1 PIYVEEDFT
10 GATAPEFT
18 GYGSACLT
26 GAAADDDGPTT
37 GVHPLGGCPTPS
49 AVGGPVPPPG
59 ADGNGYLQ
67 LTDAKTDQSGAAL
80 YDQPVPAEDGLVVTF
95 EQWQYGPTAEFQG
108 ERRPADGIS
117 FFLVDGAADLDAPGA
132 FGGSLGYAQKND
144 PAEAV
149 VPGVDQGYVGIGLDV
164 LGNFFNDG
172 EGRGSGCPADQ
183 RSPAGTAFP
192 TISSTGPNMV
202 TVRGPGD
209 GLEGYCF
216 LDATYTGEHSDA
228 TGWESSLP
236 GLLEGP
242 TTEVSSDPVQAEADL
257 EPSKRTV
264 TVQITPAPDPVLTV
278 WIDFQ
283 DGRGPQQ
290 VLSRPAP
297 TPVPSTYKFGFAGST
312 GVWSNVHLIR
322 NVVIGRPAP
331 ALSLVKSVPDDLP
344 LPLEAGDEV
353 PYTYTVTN
361 TGNTELED
369 VTVTDDRLGPITC
382 PQTTLSPGESVE
394 CTGTGTVTE
403 EDAARGEL
411 TNTATAT
418 AVFDGQEVGPEEDSL
433 TLPVRNP
440 APALT
445 LVKSVPADLPLPLEV
460 GDEVPYTYTVTN
472 TGNTELEDVTVTD
485 DRLGPITCP
494 QTTLAPGES
503 VRCTATGTVT
513 EEDAARGEVP
523 NTATATATFEGE
535 EVGPEED
542 SLNLPVRRTEPGPA
556 LTLIKS
562 VPDDLN
568 LPLEEGD
575 TVPYTFTVT
584 NTGNTVLEDVTV
596 VDSRLG
602 PVSCPQTTL
611 APGESVRCTG
621 TGTVTA
627 EDAAR
632 GELPNTATAT
642 AVFDGQEVGP
652 EEDSLNLPVRVPEPG
667 AQGSITVNKVDAHN
681 GKPLAGAVFELWRET
696 NGVPGL
702 QTRGGNPD
710 TREGSGCATDRRGVC
725 VFADLENGTYYLLE
739 TEVPDGFRLPKPP
752 VTGPL
757 TIEGDEHLTE
767 RIGNPRGEPCKGKG
781 CKK

>member
-1 PIYVEEDFT
+1 MHARATAAPAPPPPPRPRRGPRLARAGLGLLGGLALLSGLPAAPAAAVPTSAPVSVAAQPPPSIYVEEDFT

-26 GAAADDDGPTT
+26 GAPADDDGPTT

-49 AVGGPVPPPG
+49 AAGGPVPPPG
-59 ADGNGYLQ
+59 ADGNGFLQ

-80 YDQPVPAEDGLVVTF
+80 YNQAVPAEDGLVVTF

-108 ERRPADGIS
+108 EIRPADGIS

-172 EGRGSGCPADQ
+172 EGRGSGCPEDQ

-209 GLEGYCF
+209 GLQGYCF

-264 TVQITPAPDPVLTV
+264 TVEITPAPDPVLTV

-297 TPVPSTYKFGFAGST
+297 TPVPSSYKFGFAGST

-361 TGNTELED
+361 TGNTELDD
-369 VTVTDDRLGPITC
+369 VTVTDDRLGPVTC
-382 PQTTLSPGESVE
+382 PQTSLSPGQSVE

-418 AVFDGQEVGPEEDSL
+418 ATHDGQEVGPEEDSL
-433 TLPVRNP
+433 TLPVR
-440 APALT
+440 
-445 LVKSVPADLPLPLEV
+445 
-460 GDEVPYTYTVTN
+460 
-472 TGNTELEDVTVTD
+472 
-485 DRLGPITCP
+485 
-494 QTTLAPGES
+494 
-503 VRCTATGTVT
+503 
-513 EEDAARGEVP
+513 
-523 NTATATATFEGE
+523 
-535 EVGPEED
+535 
-542 SLNLPVRRTEPGPA
+542 
-556 LTLIKS
+556 
-562 VPDDLN
+562 
-568 LPLEEGD
+568 
-575 TVPYTFTVT
+575 
-584 NTGNTVLEDVTV
+584 
-596 VDSRLG
+596 
-602 PVSCPQTTL
+602 
-611 APGESVRCTG
+611 
-621 TGTVTA
+621 
-627 EDAAR
+627 
-632 GELPNTATAT
+632 
-642 AVFDGQEVGP
+642 
-652 EEDSLNLPVRVPEPG
+652 VPEPG
-667 AQGSITVNKVDAHN
+667 LGSITVNKVDAHN

-710 TREGSGCATDRRGVC
+710 TREGGGCATDTSGVC
-725 VFADLENGTYYLLE
+725 VFADLESGSYYLLE
-739 TEVPDGFRLPKPP
+739 TEVPDGFRLPRPP

-767 RIGNPRGEPCKGKG
+767 RIGNPRGEPCKGKH

>member
-1 PIYVEEDFT
+1 MHARATAAPAPPPPARPIRRGRLARAGLGLLGGLALLSALPAAVSAAESAAAQPPPSIYVDEDFT
-10 GATAPEFT
+10 GATAPDFT

-26 GAAADDDGPTT
+26 GAPADDDGPTT

-49 AVGGPVPPPG
+49 AAGGPVPPPG

-80 YDQPVPAEDGLVVTF
+80 YDRAIPAEDGLVVTF
-95 EQWQYGPTAEFQG
+95 EQWQYGPTAEFNG

-117 FFLVDGAADLDAPGA
+117 FFLVDGDAALDAPGA

-216 LDATYTGEHSDA
+216 LDATYTGAHSDA

-236 GLLEGP
+236 GTLHGP
-242 TTEVSSDPVQAEADL
+242 TTAVSDDPVQAEADL
-257 EPSKRTV
+257 EPSRRTV
-264 TVQITPAPDPVLTV
+264 TVEITPAPDPVLTV
-278 WIDFQ
+278 WIDFR
-283 DGRGPQQ
+283 DGQGPRQ

-297 TPVPSTYKFGFAGST
+297 APVPGTYKFGFAGST

-322 NVVIGRPAP
+322 NVVVGRPAP
-331 ALSLVKSVPDDLP
+331 ALGLVKSVPDDLP
-344 LPLEAGDEV
+344 
-353 PYTYTVTN
+353 
-361 TGNTELED
+361 
-369 VTVTDDRLGPITC
+369 
-382 PQTTLSPGESVE
+382 
-394 CTGTGTVTE
+394 
-403 EDAARGEL
+403 
-411 TNTATAT
+411 
-418 AVFDGQEVGPEEDSL
+418 
-433 TLPVRNP
+433 
-440 APALT
+440 
-445 LVKSVPADLPLPLEV
+445 
-460 GDEVPYTYTVTN
+460 
-472 TGNTELEDVTVTD
+472 
-485 DRLGPITCP
+485 
-494 QTTLAPGES
+494 
-503 VRCTATGTVT
+503 
-513 EEDAARGEVP
+513 
-523 NTATATATFEGE
+523 
-535 EVGPEED
+535 
-542 SLNLPVRRTEPGPA
+542 
-556 LTLIKS
+556 
-562 VPDDLN
+562 

-584 NTGNTVLEDVTV
+584 NTGNTELDDVAVT
-596 VDSRLG
+596 DDRLG
-602 PVSCPQTTL
+602 PVSCPRTTL
-611 APGESVRCTG
+611 SPGESVACTG

-642 AVFDGQEVGP
+642 ATHDGERVGP
-652 EEDSLNLPVRVPEPG
+652 EEDSLTLPVRTPDPG
-667 AQGSITVNKVDAHN
+667 ERGSITVHKVDAHS
-681 GKPLAGAVFELWRET
+681 GEPLAGAVFELWRET

-702 QTRGGNPD
+702 QTRGAGPD
-710 TREGSGCATDRRGVC
+710 TRTGAGCATDAAGVC
-725 VFADLENGTYYLLE
+725 TFADLESGTYYLLE
-739 TEVPDGFRLPKPP
+739 TEVPDGFRLPRPP

-767 RIGNPRGEPCKGKG
+767 RIGNPRGDPCKGKH
-781 CKK
+781 CA